1 MFSKFNSEHKDAL
14 NRILARDTNYLCID
28 VPVNTGLVGA
38 IVVGMPNKE
47 GCLVIK
53 EITERYSNTW
63 TMYSIPG
70 YNTME
75 ICNTP
80 FSEDLADSITD
91 YRDWNALITN
101 IKHQLDY
108 VLPVKIIKKDMMKK
122 LTNPSF

>member
-53 EITERYSNTW
+53 ESTDRYSNTW
-63 TMYSIPG
+63 TLYSIPG
-70 YNTME
+70 YSMME

-80 FSEDLADSITD
+80 FSENLADSVIELKA
-91 YRDWNALITN
+91 WEGLITN
-101 IKHQLDY
+101 IKHQLHH
-108 VLPVKIIKKDMMKK
+108 VSPTKFIMKDVMEKM
-122 LTNPSF
+122 TNPSS